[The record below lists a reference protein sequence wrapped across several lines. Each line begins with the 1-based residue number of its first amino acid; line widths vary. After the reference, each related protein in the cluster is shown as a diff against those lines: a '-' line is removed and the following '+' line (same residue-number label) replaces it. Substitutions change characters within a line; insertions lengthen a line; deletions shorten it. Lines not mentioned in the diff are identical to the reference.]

1 MAALHILL
9 ATAFP
14 FASVAWRF
22 AGVVRREA
30 RFLPAAGR
38 ARR

>member
-1 MAALHILL
+1 MIALHALL
-9 ATAFP
+9 AAAFP

-22 AGVVRREA
+22 AGVVRREG
-30 RFLPAAGR
+30 RFIPAAGR

>member
-1 MAALHILL
+1 MTALQVLL
-9 ATAFP
+9 AAAFP

-22 AGVVRREA
+22 AGVVCREA
-30 RFLPAAGR
+30 RFIPATGR